1 MHLHQRNKFSR
12 GSVFFPHLVRGRTII
27 QHHSVATFYSLDYI
41 WERKENMSY
50 CKVQGVGVEKRSEY
64 YLFCCKKYFQI
75 LVSQRL
81 MDTTKS
87 RLH

>member
-50 CKVQGVGVEKRSEY
+50 CKVQGVGGLRKGVSTI
-64 YLFCCKKYFQI
+64 YFAARNI
-75 LVSQRL
+75 SKFL
-81 MDTTKS
+81 
-87 RLH
+87 